1 MSIWETMNE
10 DATQL
15 SGFFKPEVGKINQ
28 IRIITDPIR
37 GTTAFKTG
45 GQRIQY
51 QFVVTT
57 NDKPTEPLVWGVSAK
72 GALQQI
78 LAIVKANSLQSLVGA
93 TLQVNVSGDGMER
106 KYVIIPV
113 SLPTPEISA
122 QIAAEFPKDRLEKEF
137 PKLFAPQIP
146 SAPKT

>member
-45 GQRIQY
+45 DQRIQY

-57 NDKPTEPLVWGVSAK
+57 SEKPNGFNPYRVFKFVATQPSRSRTGLTSLFQSLSGFQVRCNIEDPIFFDREEAVSIPI
-72 GALQQI
+72 GFSS
-78 LAIVKANSLQSLVGA
+78 SLQLGGIFFFRANKS
-93 TLQVNVSGDGMER
+93 
-106 KYVIIPV
+106 
-113 SLPTPEISA
+113 
-122 QIAAEFPKDRLEKEF
+122 
-137 PKLFAPQIP
+137 
-146 SAPKT
+146 